1 VAYATEPLAKSA
13 HDAPKDNVPSS
24 PPRRDSDTLAGV
36 SDTGADN
43 PIAQRKADH
52 LALCAEEDV
61 GFRGASTLLECV
73 RLVHDA
79 LPDMKLSDVDT
90 SVTLFGKRLRAP
102 VVIASMTG
110 GTDEASRINR
120 DLAHIAEERG
130 YAFGLGSQRAMHLR
144 PGTADTYRVRQLAPT
159 TLLLGN
165 VGVVQA
171 RSMTTSEVR
180 VLVDE
185 VGADALCIHMNPAM
199 ELVQSGGDRDFSHGL
214 ATIGRLVQDL
224 GVPVIVKET
233 GCGISPG
240 VAKRLRDVGVR
251 HVDVSGAGGT
261 SWVGVETKRA
271 QAAGDAPA
279 RALGEAFWDWGIP
292 TAASVALLAPMGFE
306 TIIATGGV
314 ATGLDVARAIALGA
328 SAAGIAR
335 PLLRALSGAG
345 SSGPGAVSA
354 LLDGVES
361 ELRAAMLLTG
371 SRDRA
376 ALRRAPRVITGE
388 LGTWI
393 EALGCKEPVQ
403 K

>member
-102 VVIASMTG
+102 LVIASMTG

-120 DLAHIAEERG
+120 DLASIAEERG
-130 YAFGLGSQRAMHLR
+130 YGFRPRQPARDAPAARHGGDLSRAAARAHDPAPRQRGRRAGAIDDDER
-144 PGTADTYRVRQLAPT
+144 G
-159 TLLLGN
+159 
-165 VGVVQA
+165 A
-171 RSMTTSEVR
+171 RAR
-180 VLVDE
+180 DE
-185 VGADALCIHMNPAM
+185 VGADALCVHLNPAM
-199 ELVQSGGDRDFSHGL
+199 ELVQPE
-214 ATIGRLVQDL
+214 ATATSRRASQTIARLVRDSAFRSSSRRPAAGSL
-224 GVPVIVKET
+224 R
-233 GCGISPG
+233 SR
-240 VAKRLRDVGVR
+240 AKRLRDVGVSTSTYR
-251 HVDVSGAGGT
+251 AREARRGSASRPSAPRPPGT
-261 SWVGVETKRA
+261 PGRE
-271 QAAGDAPA
+271 
-279 RALGEAFWDWGIP
+279 ALGEAFWDWGIP
-292 TAASVALLAPMGFE
+292 TAASVALLAPLGFE

-328 SAAGIAR
+328 TAAGIAR
-335 PLLRALSGAG
+335 PVCCGR
-345 SSGPGAVSA
+345 SS
-354 LLDGVES
+354 
-361 ELRAAMLLTG
+361 
-371 SRDRA
+371 
-376 ALRRAPRVITGE
+376 RRAGRAPCRRSSTVSNPSFAPR
-388 LGTWI
+388 
-393 EALGCKEPVQ
+393 CC
-403 K
+403 